1 MAAGVTFSSSAA
13 RLKLKCRAADSN
25 ARSAFK
31 GIRIMTQFDAQPRP
45 SGAIPAFVIDDDE
58 LIRAQSNARREQSQ
72 AIFRALQWGVGKIQ
86 GLAR

>member
-1 MAAGVTFSSSAA
+1 
-13 RLKLKCRAADSN
+13 
-25 ARSAFK
+25 
-31 GIRIMTQFDAQPRP
+31 MTQFDAQPRP

-72 AIFRALQWGVGKIQ
+72 AIFRALQSGVGKIQ